1 MYVQSRPLFALDWLK
16 SPFSL
21 FGRSRRRKKAG
32 PLMTCRISPSITLH
46 AARRLA
52 QRNLD
57 PSDVSYVASHGRVH
71 HAAHA
76 LFIHLGRRDIPAED
90 FKDDRFRRLEGT
102 VLVLDPGDGSVLAT
116 AYRNR
121 RSGSRNIKRKPK

>member
-1 MYVQSRPLFALDWLK
+1 MAEPIQ
-16 SPFSL
+16 
-21 FGRSRRRKKAG
+21 
-32 PLMTCRISPSITLH
+32 PSITNH

-57 PSDVSYVASHGRVH
+57 NDDVCYVAIHGRVH
-71 HAAHA
+71 RAAHA

-90 FKDDRFRRLEGT
+90 LRVDRIRRLEGT
-102 VLVLDPGDGSVLAT
+102 ILVLDAREGSVLAT

-121 RSGSRNIKRKPK
+121 RTGSRHIKRKLK

>member
-1 MYVQSRPLFALDWLK
+1 MSDRAL
-16 SPFSL
+16 
-21 FGRSRRRKKAG
+21 
-32 PLMTCRISPSITLH
+32 PSITLH

-57 PSDVSYVASHGRVH
+57 AEDVSYVAIHGRCH

-90 FKDDRFRRLEGT
+90 LRVDRIRRLEGT
-102 VLVLDPGDGSVLAT
+102 VLVLDPEDGRVLAT

-121 RSGSRNIKRKPK
+121 RNGSRNIRRKCK

>member
-1 MYVQSRPLFALDWLK
+1 MLDRN
-16 SPFSL
+16 P
-21 FGRSRRRKKAG
+21 
-32 PLMTCRISPSITLH
+32 PSITLH

-57 PSDVSYVASHGRVH
+57 SADVSYVAVHGRAH
-71 HAAHA
+71 YAAHA

-90 FKDDRFRRLEGT
+90 FKNDRIRRLEGT
-102 VLVLDPGDGSVLAT
+102 ILVLDSSDGRVLAT

-121 RSGSRNIKRKPK
+121 RTGSRNIKRKPK

>member
-1 MYVQSRPLFALDWLK
+1 MMDRHLPA
-16 SPFSL
+16 
-21 FGRSRRRKKAG
+21 
-32 PLMTCRISPSITLH
+32 ITLH

-57 PSDVSYVASHGRVH
+57 TTDVTYVALHGRPH
-71 HAAHA
+71 YAAHA

-90 FKDDRFRRLEGT
+90 FKIDRIRRLEGT
-102 VLVLDPGDGSVLAT
+102 ILVLDPNDGRMLAT

>member
-1 MYVQSRPLFALDWLK
+1 
-16 SPFSL
+16 
-21 FGRSRRRKKAG
+21 
-32 PLMTCRISPSITLH
+32 MTDRHPPSITHH

-57 PSDVSYVASHGRVH
+57 SFDVSYVAIHGRAH
-71 HAAHA
+71 YAAHA

-90 FKDDRFRRLEGT
+90 FKVDRIRRLEGT
-102 VLVLDPGDGSVLAT
+102 ILVLDPGDGRVLAT

-121 RSGSRNIKRKPK
+121 RSGSRNIKRKRK